1 MPKTFTQ
8 ITAANATAGNAILAS
23 DHSSAFT
30 TLNSHT
36 VPPMVKAKRSANVA
50 YTSSTAIPWDAED
63 YDTDAMHDNA
73 TNNTR
78 ITFQTAGIYR
88 VTASVL
94 WSFGAPNISI
104 VDLSIYGNGVT
115 VIGQN
120 YTQGISASTN
130 LAQQV
135 TAVVDSATYSYVT
148 VQIGLIGGSSYNI
161 TADPRTWF
169 SAEWIGLKA

>member
-8 ITAANATAGNAILAS
+8 ITVANATAGNAILAS

-36 VPPMVKAKRSANVA
+36 VPPLVRAKRSTDLS
-50 YTSSTAIPWDAED
+50 YTSSAAIAWDAED

-78 ITFQTAGIYR
+78 ITFATAGIYR
-88 VTASVL
+88 VTCGLLVTHGGTTSAL
-94 WSFGAPNISI
+94 
-104 VDLSIYGNGVT
+104 DLSIYGNGAT
-115 VIGQN
+115 VVGQN
-120 YTQGISASTN
+120 YTNG
-130 LAQQV
+130 LAITTSLGLQV
-135 TAVVDSATYSYVT
+135 TAIVDSATYSYVT
-148 VQIGLIGGSSYNI
+148 TGLGIVGATSPI
-161 TADPRTWF
+161 IKTDARTFF